1 MTAGPDLP
9 SQKESA
15 TVGELLSDISKDVSV
30 LMRQEVELAKAEL
43 QQSAK
48 QAGKGVGI
56 LGGAAVFANLALVF
70 LAVACWWGLGN
81 SIGRGWAGLV
91 VMAVLA
97 LIAAALAVIGR
108 NQVKAVSGLPNTTA
122 TVQKIPDAVKG
133 NEGSRR

>member
-15 TVGELLSDISKDVSV
+15 SVGELLSDISKDVSV

-97 LIAAALAVIGR
+97 LIAAALAVVGR
-108 NQVKAVSGLPNTTA
+108 NQVKAVSGMPNTTA

>member
-15 TVGELLSDISKDVSV
+15 SVGELLSDISKDVSV

-43 QQSAK
+43 RQSAK

-97 LIAAALAVIGR
+97 LIAAALAVVGR
-108 NQVKAVSGLPNTTA
+108 NQVKAVSGMPNTTA

>member
-15 TVGELLSDISKDVSV
+15 SVGELLSDISKDVSV